1 MAEQISHKRSL
12 RVKRL
17 DEDKKRLLKEYYKLA
32 DETEGSIEDRNSDSV
47 PTTPKIGTETN
58 AEVADD
64 NTPVNETEETTTV
77 KGSTTTSE
85 QQINEMT
92 LQQILQIHNRLVGQ
106 EIEMSN
112 SIKNTIYD
120 NYYDL
125 VKVNTLLEGLVNRDT
140 DQTKS
145 DKHNRVETL
154 LGQLQTLNEP

>member
-17 DEDKKRLLKEYYKLA
+17 DEDKKRLLKEYYKLS
-32 DETEGSIEDRNSDSV
+32 DETNGSLEDKASDSI
-47 PTTPKIGTETN
+47 PTTPEVT
-58 AEVADD
+58 AEPNEEDVDTD
-64 NTPVNETEETTTV
+64 NSVKEAISVN
-77 KGSTTTSE
+77 GSTTSE

-92 LQQILQIHNRLVGQ
+92 LQEILQIHNRLVGQ

-125 VKVNTLLEGLVNRDT
+125 VKVNTLLEGLVNRESN
-140 DQTKS
+140 QTKS
-145 DKHNRVETL
+145 DKHNRVEAL